1 MRSARHDD
9 RNSRARLVHVAVE
22 MIGREGIRAAT
33 VRRVAEASGVSA
45 PLILHHFGSKE
56 GLLRACDEHVTVV
69 MEAGMR
75 ILGEGGGG
83 VTLQALLE
91 LEGAGEAVAYIGRS
105 LQDGGD
111 AGRRWFDRM
120 LQMTLAGMDD
130 LTAAGSARPTDDP
143 TMRALLLMSM
153 DLGMVLARPHVER
166 ALGAGLTDPAIVE
179 RWLRAGLDLL
189 TNGVMIEGEAA

>member
-1 MRSARHDD
+1 MCSAGYDDRSA
-9 RNSRARLVHVAVE
+9 RARLVRVAVE
-22 MIGREGIRAAT
+22 MVGREGTRAAT

-56 GLLRACDEHVTVV
+56 GLLRACDEHVTAV
-69 MEAGMR
+69 METGMR
-75 ILGEGGGG
+75 ILGEGGGS

-120 LQMTLAGMDD
+120 LQMTLAGMDE

-153 DLGMVLARPHVER
+153 DLGMVLTRPHVER
-166 ALGAGLTDPAIVE
+166 ALGADLTDPAIVE

-189 TNGVMIEGEAA
+189 TNGVMIEGEAT